1 MKTLKD
7 LFNKHLWLIIF
18 IGILLFGAGIFWIAG
33 KYSEH
38 ETNSAISE
46 TKTAANTAVSQAANS
61 EANATNSS
69 IERRTEDSIREK
81 TIRPKLETARRNS
94 QSSKAKLEK
103 ARQQFNEQTDPH
115 DANGTWADNCARL
128 KRVFPD
134 TDFEYCH

>member
-7 LFNKHLWLIIF
+7 LFNKYLWLIIF
-18 IGILLFGAGIFWIAG
+18 IGILLFGGGVFWIAG

-38 ETNSAISE
+38 QTDSAISE

-61 EANATNSS
+61 EANAANIS
-69 IERRTEDSIREK
+69 IERRTEDSLREK

-94 QSSKAKLEK
+94 QSSKAELEK
-103 ARQQFNEQTDPH
+103 ARQQFNEKPDPQTINDS
-115 DANGTWADNCARL
+115 WADNCARL